1 MRVDLGYYNAR
12 IRGMRRSLLKADD
25 YHLLVRSRGYEGLM
39 DRLGST
45 VYGPYLEMSGARF
58 ERHEDIVSNALQ
70 TRLEEAL
77 VSLWGLAPGTARP
90 LLRQVFSIW
99 EAHDIKTLI
108 RGISRGAK
116 REDILGA
123 LIPAGEFGKGPLSV
137 LAGSPGIKE
146 LAGFLDSWASPY
158 AVPVKKGLPAY
169 LKGAATLEMEV
180 GIDRLAFS
188 NVPAH
193 GNGAWKSDVMAEVSV
208 LRVDMRNTLTLINAA
223 GKGGL
228 AIPAVSAD
236 RLFCEGGSITRKRFS
251 GFLKSDNRASLLKG
265 LSDAVRDPGLRETL
279 GSADPVDLVFLEE
292 FFDALIER
300 RLSRAAVVEPLGIY
314 LSAAFAYTIVREV
327 KNLRLIARAK
337 GFGIPDDEVSRF
349 LLTVH

>member
-1 MRVDLGYYNAR
+1 MDLAYYNAR

-25 YHLLVRSRGYEGLM
+25 YHLLVRSHGYEGLM
-39 DRLGST
+39 ERLRST

-77 VSLWGLAPGTARP
+77 VSLWSLAPGTARP
-90 LLRQVFSIW
+90 LLKQVFSIW

-108 RGISRGAK
+108 RGISRGAR
-116 REDILGA
+116 REEILAA
-123 LIPAGEFGKGPLSV
+123 LIPAGEFGKGPLGI

-146 LAGFLDSWASPY
+146 LAGFLDSWGNPY
-158 AVPVKKGLPAY
+158 AGPVKKGLPAY
-169 LKGAATLEMEV
+169 LKGASTIEMEV

-188 NVPAH
+188 SVPEH
-193 GNGAWKSDVMAEVSV
+193 GSGVMAEVSV
-208 LRVDMRNTLTLINAA
+208 LRVDMRNTLTLINTA
-223 GKGGL
+223 GRGYQV
-228 AIPAVSAD
+228 IPAVSAVSAD
-236 RLFCEGGSITRKRFS
+236 RLFCKGGSITGKRF
-251 GFLKSDNRASLLKG
+251 GDLLRSDSRASLLNG
-265 LSDAVRDPGLRETL
+265 LSDAVRDPGIREILR
-279 GSADPVDLVFLEE
+279 SADPVDLVFIEE
-292 FFDALIER
+292 SFDAILER
-300 RLSRAAVVEPLGIY
+300 RLSRAAAVEPLSIY

-337 GFGIPDDEVSRF
+337 GFGIPDDSVERL

>member
-1 MRVDLGYYNAR
+1 MDLAYYNAR
-12 IRGMRRSLLKADD
+12 IRGMRQSLLKADD
-25 YHLLVRSRGYEGLM
+25 YHLLVRTRGYEGLM
-39 DRLGST
+39 ERLRST

-70 TRLEEAL
+70 ARLEEAL
-77 VSLWGLAPGTARP
+77 VSLWSLAPGTARP
-90 LLRQVFSIW
+90 LLKQVFSIW

-108 RGISRGAK
+108 RGISRGAR
-116 REDILGA
+116 REEILAA
-123 LIPAGEFGKGPLSV
+123 LIPAGEFGKGPLGI

-146 LAGFLDSWASPY
+146 LAGFLDSWANPY

-169 LKGAATLEMEV
+169 LKGASTIEMEV

-188 NVPAH
+188 RVARH
-193 GNGAWKSDVMAEVSV
+193 SNGAEQSGVMAEVSA
-208 LRVDMRNTLTLINAA
+208 LRIDMRNTLTLINTA
-223 GKGGL
+223 GRGYQ

-236 RLFCEGGSITRKRFS
+236 RLFCEGGSIAGKRFG

-265 LSDAVRDPGLRETL
+265 LSDAVRDPGLREIL
-279 GSADPVDLVFLEE
+279 RSADPVDLVFIEE
-292 FFDALIER
+292 SFDAIIER
-300 RLSRAAVVEPLGIY
+300 RFRRAAAVEPLGIY

-337 GFGIPDDEVSRF
+337 GFGIPDDSVERL